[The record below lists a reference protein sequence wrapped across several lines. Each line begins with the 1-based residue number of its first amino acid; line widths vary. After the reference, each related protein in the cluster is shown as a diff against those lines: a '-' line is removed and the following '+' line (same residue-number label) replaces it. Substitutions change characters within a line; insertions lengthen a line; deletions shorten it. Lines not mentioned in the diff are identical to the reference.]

1 MNNYIYKVTDKVTG
15 QFYIGSQ
22 CRSLQI
28 GVNYFTSSSDKIFK
42 SKFKTN
48 PSQFNIK
55 IIGVFADPYSCVL
68 QENIFIKDN
77 IKNPLCIN
85 RSYIIGNK
93 IQFNKSGIPNS
104 IEAKKRISEA
114 HKGILFSN
122 KHKENISKAKKGT
135 ICSEETKKKIS
146 KSNKGH
152 IPYNKGKPISVDI
165 KNKLSEIN
173 NGKNNPF
180 YGKTHSLETRKKI
193 SEIHK
198 GKIPCNKG
206 KHHSEETKKKIGE
219 KSKNRNNKKVIC
231 IETQIIYN
239 SITEAG
245 IKNNINPTYIGS
257 CANYKLKTVN
267 GYHWSF
273 YDEAQKEK
281 YTLENILKIID
292 DKMPNKLKKKVI
304 CKETQIIYNSTTEAA
319 KAVGIL
325 PGNITNCAKKNR
337 KTAGGYHWE
346 YVK

>member
-1 MNNYIYKVTDKVTG
+1 M
-15 QFYIGSQ
+15 F
-22 CRSLQI
+22 SL
-28 GVNYFTSSSDKIFK
+28 
-42 SKFKTN
+42 
-48 PSQFNIK
+48 
-55 IIGVFADPYSCVL
+55 YS
-68 QENIFIKDN
+68 
-77 IKNPLCIN
+77 
-85 RSYIIGNK
+85 
-93 IQFNKSGIPNS
+93 
-104 IEAKKRISEA
+104 
-114 HKGILFSN
+114 FSN
-122 KHKENISKAKKGT
+122 FATASLLIFFT
-135 ICSEETKKKIS
+135 
-146 KSNKGH
+146 
-152 IPYNKGKPISVDI
+152 PYNVLFPLHHNYCHKSISLYI
-165 KNKLSEIN
+165 
-173 NGKNNPF
+173 F
-180 YGKTHSLETRKKI
+180 YKKY
-193 SEIHK
+193 SQ
-198 GKIPCNKG
+198 KI
-206 KHHSEETKKKIGE
+206 KKKIGE

-292 DKMPNKLKKKVI
+292 EKMPNKLKKKVI